1 MACGHKT
8 NASTNIHLTA
18 LCSEL
23 QRVRPGQCEAALW
36 HVCSL
41 QKALS
46 TSTLHLNLAQPTHRQ
61 EGQSAF
67 LSSFPSE
74 QTNRAH
80 ISCGQVAVASEDPE
94 ARSARLH
101 RPPAPDSAR
110 QGPARQSLCRL
121 RVLPVATRA
130 AQLSP
135 LNLNCSTPDSAAERT
150 FSSPERALTP
160 KPEGESCAHSW
171 RVALRWPL
179 RRPSRAGFSSGLTL
193 LVPLTPLSPQVA
205 TQDCR
210 GPDSCPGTATL
221 SPSS

>member
-1 MACGHKT
+1 MLSSPLSHQNKQTGRTSAVVRWQWH
-8 NASTNIHLTA
+8 
-18 LCSEL
+18 
-23 QRVRPGQCEAALW
+23 QRTQKPILLVCIAPPPPGQC
-36 HVCSL
+36 
-41 QKALS
+41 
-46 TSTLHLNLAQPTHRQ
+46 
-61 EGQSAF
+61 
-67 LSSFPSE
+67 
-74 QTNRAH
+74 RAGT
-80 ISCGQVAVASEDPE
+80 C
-94 ARSARLH
+94 R
-101 RPPAPDSAR
+101 
-110 QGPARQSLCRL
+110 SLCRL

-160 KPEGESCAHSW
+160 KPEGESCAHSR